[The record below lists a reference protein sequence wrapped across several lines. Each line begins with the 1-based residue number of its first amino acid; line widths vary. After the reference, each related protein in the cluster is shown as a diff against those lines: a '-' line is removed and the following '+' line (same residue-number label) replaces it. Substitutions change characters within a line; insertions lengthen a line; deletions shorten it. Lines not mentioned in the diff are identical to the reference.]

1 MDKYD
6 LYSCPD
12 CQGKM
17 TVETYK
23 YDNGGYPPQ
32 ETEESYVWCPKCE
45 KDQTIVVEDR
55 MISMSCEDY

>member
-1 MDKYD
+1 
-6 LYSCPD
+6 
-12 CQGKM
+12 M

-23 YDNGGYPPQ
+23 YDNGGCLPQ
-32 ETEESYVWCPKCE
+32 EAEESYVWCPKCE